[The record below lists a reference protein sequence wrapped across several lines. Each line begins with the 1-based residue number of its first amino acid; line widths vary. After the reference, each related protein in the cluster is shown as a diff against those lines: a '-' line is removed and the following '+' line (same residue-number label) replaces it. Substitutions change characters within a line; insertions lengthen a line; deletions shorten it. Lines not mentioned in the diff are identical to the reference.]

1 MGARSS
7 ATWRPRSR
15 SILMAAAVWASA
27 QVLQPVPPRRLVLAL
42 VNHQCAL
49 HYQEILSREGV
60 AIEEW
65 MTGGARDNP

>member
-1 MGARSS
+1 
-7 ATWRPRSR
+7 
-15 SILMAAAVWASA
+15 MAAAVWASA

-49 HYQEILSREGV
+49 RYQEILSREAV